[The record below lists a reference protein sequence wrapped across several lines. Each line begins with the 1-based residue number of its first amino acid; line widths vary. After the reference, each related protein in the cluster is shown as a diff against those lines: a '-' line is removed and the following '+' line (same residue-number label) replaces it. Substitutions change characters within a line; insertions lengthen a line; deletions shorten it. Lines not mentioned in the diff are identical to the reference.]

1 MNHDFADGLKVL
13 RHLTALL
20 CSESPGRWQIM
31 VNKLS
36 CFLMKDGPCRETS
49 THEVNEGLRGSR
61 VKFEE
66 ATEDIL
72 I

>member
-1 MNHDFADGLKVL
+1 MADHGEQTQL
-13 RHLTALL
+13 
-20 CSESPGRWQIM
+20 
-31 VNKLS
+31 
-36 CFLMKDGPCRETS
+36 FLMKDGSCRETS

-72 I
+72 IVLINNINF